1 VSLRGDMKRL
11 MQSAT
16 KRGWQIAQS
25 RRGSHYLMEWING
38 SKVTASL
45 TPGDYRALKNCAA
58 DIKRVEK
65 QSVDTNASKPYS
77 AVKSKGDK
85 Q

>member
-1 VSLRGDMKRL
+1 
-11 MQSAT
+11 
-16 KRGWQIAQS
+16 
-25 RRGSHYLMEWING
+25 MEWING